1 MSQPMTVQCPTCDA
15 PVEWS
20 AASPSRPFCSA
31 RCKLID
37 LGAWAS
43 EEHAIPV
50 SPDAEDELFSVIWR
64 LRTGALI
71 ALNAQATLL
80 LSNGCRSDRGG
91 DPHYSQRLPHSRLTP
106 SGCGQPLK
114 GIFT

>member
-50 SPDAEDELFSVIWR
+50 SPDAEDELFSGD
-64 LRTGALI
+64 LEAPH
-71 ALNAQATLL
+71 
-80 LSNGCRSDRGG
+80 RG
-91 DPHYSQRLPHSRLTP
+91 H
-106 SGCGQPLK
+106 
-114 GIFT
+114 